1 MYWVVSTLYGQ
12 RNMDAQQLL
21 TSLTVGFEEV
31 QGRVPLLAN
40 RNTAQA
46 IQIGIID
53 PFRSPVLLQE
63 KDLGNLPRGFI
74 LAQVLRHMKEPGLLG
89 ILQLVQFKV
98 NVYPIPWLSR
108 REDGVILK
116 ISRSSLDHMQGT

>member
-31 QGRVPLLAN
+31 QGRVPLLEN